1 MEDLR
6 EQQME
11 EHITCSIGF
20 LEQKKGIICT
30 LTEPGKTK

>member
-20 LEQKKGIICT
+20 LEQKKG
-30 LTEPGKTK
+30 LFVH